1 MNAELSAAEDCL
13 IGSVGGIAMPQ
24 IKCHFGCVVRVA
36 LSFSIA
42 VVTDFSLHGSSALS
56 EAMHHPS
63 TIEELLSQEVFSNPS
78 PNRTTPEE
86 VPTGHTSVDFV
97 TAEPPGSIVIDT
109 ASTYLFLVLEGG
121 RAMRY
126 RIGVGRD
133 GFSWS
138 GVESVVRKA
147 EWPDWYP
154 PAEMLARQPSLPRM
168 MAGGP
173 GNPLGARALYL
184 GTTAYR
190 IHGTNQPSTIGK
202 RVSSG
207 CIRMLNEDV
216 IDLYSRVGIGTK
228 VVVLPGMRYRDQAD
242 TARTRSASSRG

>member
-1 MNAELSAAEDCL
+1 MNAELSAAEGGL
-13 IGSVGGIAMPQ
+13 IGSLGGIAMPQ
-24 IKCHFGCVVRVA
+24 IKRHFGCAVRVA
-36 LSFSIA
+36 VSFSMA
-42 VVTDFSLHGSSALS
+42 FVTDFSLYDSSAYS
-56 EAMHHPS
+56 DAIHHPS
-63 TIEELLSQEVFSNPS
+63 TIEELLSEEVFSNQS
-78 PNRTTPEE
+78 PKRAAPEE
-86 VPTGHTSVDFV
+86 VPGAPPSVDFV

-109 ASTYLFLVLEGG
+109 ADTYLFLVLGGG
-121 RAMRY
+121 RAIRY

-133 GFSWS
+133 GFGWS

-216 IDLYSRVGIGTK
+216 IDLYSRVEIGTK
-228 VVVLPGMRYRDQAD
+228 VVVMPGMRYRDQAD